1 MMTTQDWKTCREI
14 RMNELGVAHV
24 DFQFAEILKFIGY
37 GLLGVVVWILK
48 KFGEQHL
55 SSMKELA
62 NELKEMRKELNV
74 LSTRVTAVEIRTHM
88 LHPDEPK

>member
-1 MMTTQDWKTCREI
+1 
-14 RMNELGVAHV
+14 MNELDPTMHV
-24 DFQFAEILKFIGY
+24 DVEWAAIFKFVGY
-37 GLLGVVVWILK
+37 GLLTAVIWILK

-55 SSMKELA
+55 VSMKELA

-88 LHPDEPK
+88 LHPNEP